1 MLWANPHREFIPIPK
16 MAVRFCR
23 HDERAGVTTPPTR
36 SPGSLSAVATEP
48 SDGPR
53 FRAPQG
59 ISLWAGLF
67 DEGTRLRVGMALACS
82 RSRRRATDF
91 PALISI
97 ERTSTLAVH
106 SLFATPATI
115 IWGRFSAAQKP
126 VLTVQPGDTV
136 IIETFN
142 GLGSAFPPENSGMH
156 VAPAHRAIVE
166 MPTPEGRPGHLLT
179 GPVAIAGAEPGDVLE
194 VRIEAVDL
202 SSDWGFNGL
211 SPLAGTLAGDF
222 MLSKRTLTHIPVDQ
236 KARTAR
242 LPSGITLALAPFL
255 GVMGVAPPDYFGEIA
270 SIEPRIH
277 GGNIDNRLL
286 GAGSTLFLPVWAKG
300 ALFSCGDGHGI
311 QGDGEVCINGL
322 EMGLTGTF
330 TFVLH
335 KATSM
340 TLSYPRAETADHLIS
355 MGFHADLDQA
365 LVIALREMIGIIGER
380 TKLTPTEAYQLC
392 SLVVDFAITQS
403 VNGEKGVHGK
413 IAKALLA
420 TA

>member
-1 MLWANPHREFIPIPK
+1 LQ
-16 MAVRFCR
+16 
-23 HDERAGVTTPPTR
+23 
-36 SPGSLSAVATEP
+36 SLSSA
-48 SDGPR
+48 SDR
-53 FRAPQG
+53 F
-59 ISLWAGLF
+59 S
-67 DEGTRLRVGMALACS
+67 RVDLHRKNQHM
-82 RSRRRATDF
+82 
-91 PALISI
+91 
-97 ERTSTLAVH
+97 AVH
-106 SLFATPATI
+106 SLFATPETI

-166 MPTPEGRPGHLLT
+166 TPTPEGRPGHLLT
-179 GPVAIAGAEPGDVLE
+179 GPVTIAGAEPGDVLE

-242 LPSGITLALAPFL
+242 LPSGITLALAPFF
-255 GVMGVAPPDYFGEIA
+255 GVMGVAPPDYFGEIT

-286 GAGSTLFLPVWAKG
+286 GAGSTLFLPVWAEG

-330 TFVLH
+330 TFILH
-335 KATSM
+335 KASSM

-365 LVIALREMIGIIGER
+365 LIIALREMIGIIGER